1 MAEWEKQEVE
11 LDKRGIYCS
20 FGTYMTTKDYSLFI
34 TRADGKSLM
43 DYFCKKECLEILN
56 KFIDKNYE
64 TFDDFMKVNGFVFKE
79 NELGKYLV
87 LRDIE
92 KLDYIEKFNRNSI
105 VASFSFIA
113 KAFLKL
119 LTLNLAIYLKCKAV
133 YSNNEIIGLGKESG
147 NGKVLKETK
156 FEDNLISQII
166 EEVFVGTFVKEVKDG
181 WYYDNP
187 DDKSF
192 RLFRS
197 NTYEV
202 LRNNLGVLNK
212 EYDEIGNIYKINN
225 EENPAYMQKIGKVD
239 FLTKGYYFFD
249 RKNDKKMA
257 NYFKIVNFTEDE
269 LAKRIKDYFTKGTV
283 KETEPKEID
292 NNTDSNVKK
301 LMNTNLCCFS
311 GIVGDSF
318 GIFIDCLGQFKNS
331 PEKINLKIIPLF
343 KNENFLETFNKSF
356 KTPFKSFKEFLDV
369 NNFRIIEKENLAY
382 IEVLKLERDSNGK
395 LTNYIKGFSAYV
407 ELLSLFLTAKL
418 SEFLL
423 VRYKDVII
431 NSFKNILTND
441 GTKIKVMY
449 NSEKKKNKN
458 TKILL
463 DNVNMF
469 EVILKEIKEN
479 FNDDFLLNLERLRMV
494 LKNPNNHLETIK
506 FISTNTYIELEEL
519 IKNLLKETDIRV
531 EVVSN
536 EDNTAYLLSQKL
548 TNNKTQS

>member
-1 MAEWEKQEVE
+1 MSEWEKQEIE
-11 LDKRGIYCS
+11 LDKKGIYCS
-20 FGTYMTTKDYSLFI
+20 FGTYMSTKDYSIFI

-43 DYFCKKECLEILN
+43 DYFYKKECLEILN

-92 KLDYIEKFNRNSI
+92 KLDYIEKFNKNSI

-166 EEVFVGTFVKEVKDG
+166 EEVFVGTFVKEVEDG
-181 WYYDNP
+181 WYYDDP

-197 NTYEV
+197 HTYEV
-202 LRNNLGVLNK
+202 LRNNLGILNK
-212 EYDEIGNIYKINN
+212 EYDEIGNIYKVNN
-225 EENPAYMQKIGKVD
+225 EENPAYMQKLGKFD
-239 FLTKGYYFFD
+239 FLPKGYYFVD
-249 RKNDKKMA
+249 KKTDKKMA
-257 NYFKIVNFTEDE
+257 NYFKIVNFNEDE
-269 LAKRIKDYFTKGTV
+269 LVKKIKDYFTKGSVKETV
-283 KETEPKEID
+283 KETD
-292 NNTDSNVKK
+292 NHKKK

-318 GIFIDCLGQFKNS
+318 GIFIDCLGQSKIS
-331 PEKINLKIIPLF
+331 PKKIISLF
-343 KNENFLETFNKSF
+343 ENDKFLETFNKSF

-369 NNFRIIEKENLAY
+369 NNFRIIESENFAY

-407 ELLSLFLTAKL
+407 ELLSIFLTAKL
-418 SEFLL
+418 SECFL
-423 VRYKDVII
+423 VSYKDVII
-431 NSFKNILTND
+431 NSFKNILTNE

-449 NSEKKKNKN
+449 NTEKKKNKN
-458 TKILL
+458 KEILL

-479 FNDDFLLNLERLRMV
+479 FTDDFLLNLERLRIV

-519 IKNLLKETDIRV
+519 IKKLLKETDIKV
-531 EVVSN
+531 EVISN

-548 TNNKTQS
+548 ISNKNIKLV

>member
-1 MAEWEKQEVE
+1 MAEWEKQEIE

-20 FGTYMTTKDYSLFI
+20 FGTYMATKDYSLFI

-43 DYFCKKECLEILN
+43 NYFYQEECLEILN

-64 TFDDFMKVNGFVFKE
+64 TFDDFMKSNGFVFKE

-87 LRDIE
+87 LRDTE
-92 KLDYIEKFNRNSI
+92 KLDYIEKFNKNSI

-156 FEDNLISQII
+156 FENNLISQII
-166 EEVFVGTFVKEVKDG
+166 EEVFVGTFVKEVEDG
-181 WYYDNP
+181 WYYDDP

-197 NTYEV
+197 HTYEV

-212 EYDEIGNIYKINN
+212 EYDEIGNIYKVNN

-283 KETEPKEID
+283 KETEPKETD
-292 NNTDSNVKK
+292 NHKKK

-318 GIFIDCLGQFKNS
+318 GIFIDCLGQSKIS
-331 PEKINLKIIPLF
+331 PKKIISLF
-343 KNENFLETFNKSF
+343 ENDKFLETFNKSF

-369 NNFRIIEKENLAY
+369 NNFRIIENENFAY

-395 LTNYIKGFSAYV
+395 LTNYVKGFSAYV
-407 ELLSLFLTAKL
+407 ELLSIFLTAKL
-418 SEFLL
+418 SECFL
-423 VRYKDVII
+423 VSYKDVII

-449 NSEKKKNKN
+449 NSEKKKKKNKE
-458 TKILL
+458 ILL

-519 IKNLLKETDIRV
+519 IKNLLKETDIRI

-548 TNNKTQS
+548 AKGSD

>member
-1 MAEWEKQEVE
+1 MTEWEKQEIE

-20 FGTYMTTKDYSLFI
+20 FGTYMATKDYSLFI

-43 DYFCKKECLEILN
+43 DYFYKKECLEILN

-64 TFDDFMKVNGFVFKE
+64 TFDDFMKANGFVFKE

-92 KLDYIEKFNRNSI
+92 KLDYINKFNKNSI

-119 LTLNLAIYLKCKAV
+119 LTLTLATYLKCKAV

-166 EEVFVGTFVKEVKDG
+166 EEVFVGTYVIEVEDG
-181 WYYDNP
+181 WYYDDP

-197 NTYEV
+197 HTYEV
-202 LRNNLGVLNK
+202 FRNNLGVLNK
-212 EYDEIGNIYKINN
+212 EYDEIGNIYKVNN

-239 FLTKGYYFFD
+239 FLTKGYYFVD
-249 RKNDKKMA
+249 KKTDKKMA
-257 NYFKIVNFTEDE
+257 NYFKIVNFSEDE
-269 LAKRIKDYFTKGTV
+269 LVKKIKDYFTKGSV
-283 KETEPKEID
+283 KETDKETD
-292 NNTDSNVKK
+292 NHKKK
-301 LMNTNLCCFS
+301 LMNINLCCFS

-318 GIFIDCLGQFKNS
+318 GIFIDCLGQSKIS
-331 PEKINLKIIPLF
+331 PKKIISLF
-343 KNENFLETFNKSF
+343 ENDKFLETFNKSF

-369 NNFRIIEKENLAY
+369 NNFRIIESENFAY

-407 ELLSLFLTAKL
+407 ELLSIFLTAKL
-418 SEFLL
+418 SECFL
-423 VRYKDVII
+423 VSYKDVII
-431 NSFKNILTND
+431 NSFKNILTNE

-449 NSEKKKNKN
+449 NTEKKKNKN
-458 TKILL
+458 KEILL

-479 FNDDFLLNLERLRMV
+479 FTDDFLLNLERLRIV

-519 IKNLLKETDIRV
+519 IKNLLKKTDIKV
-531 EVVSN
+531 EVISN

-548 TNNKTQS
+548 INNKTES

>member
-1 MAEWEKQEVE
+1 MAEWEKQEIE

-43 DYFCKKECLEILN
+43 DYFYKKECLEILN
-56 KFIDKNYE
+56 KFINKNYE
-64 TFDDFMKVNGFVFKE
+64 TFDDFMKSNGFVFKE
-79 NELGKYLV
+79 NELGKYLI
-87 LRDIE
+87 LRDME
-92 KLDYIEKFNRNSI
+92 ELDHITRFNKNSI
-105 VASFSFIA
+105 VASFSYIA

-119 LTLNLAIYLKCKAV
+119 LTLTLAIYLKCKAI
-133 YSNNEIIGLGKESG
+133 YSNNEIIGLGKEYG
-147 NGKVLKETK
+147 YGKARKETK

-166 EEVFVGTFVKEVKDG
+166 EEVFTGTYVIEVEDG
-181 WYYDNP
+181 WFYDEP
-187 DDKSF
+187 FDKSF
-192 RLFRS
+192 RLFHS
-197 NTYEV
+197 HTYEV
-202 LRNNLGVLNK
+202 FRNNLGVLNK
-212 EYDEIGNIYKINN
+212 EYDEIGNIYKVNN
-225 EENPAYMQKIGKVD
+225 EENPAYMQKIGKFD

-257 NYFKIVNFTEDE
+257 NYFKIVDFAEDE
-269 LAKRIKDYFTKGTV
+269 LAKRIKDYFTKGTI
-283 KETEPKEID
+283 KEIEPKETD
-292 NNTDSNVKK
+292 NHKKK

-318 GIFIDCLGQFKNS
+318 GIFIDCLGQSKSS
-331 PEKINLKIIPLF
+331 PKKIILLF
-343 KNENFLETFNKSF
+343 ENDKFLETFNKSF

-369 NNFRIIEKENLAY
+369 NNFRIIENENFAY

-395 LTNYIKGFSAYV
+395 LTNYVKGFSAYV
-407 ELLSLFLTAKL
+407 ELLSIFLTAKL
-418 SEFLL
+418 SECFL
-423 VRYKDVII
+423 VSYKDVII

-449 NSEKKKNKN
+449 NSEKKKKKN
-458 TKILL
+458 TEILL

-519 IKNLLKETDIRV
+519 IKNLLKETNIRI

-548 TNNKTQS
+548 AKGSD

>member
-1 MAEWEKQEVE
+1 MANWEKQEIE

-20 FGTYMTTKDYSLFI
+20 FGTYMATKDYSLFI

-43 DYFCKKECLEILN
+43 DYFYKKECLEILN

-64 TFDDFMKVNGFVFKE
+64 TFDDFMKSNGFIFKE

-87 LRDIE
+87 LRDTD
-92 KLDYIEKFNRNSI
+92 KLNYIEKFNKNSI

-156 FEDNLISQII
+156 FEDNLINQII
-166 EEVFVGTFVKEVKDG
+166 EEVFTGTYVIEVEDG
-181 WYYDNP
+181 WYYDDP

-197 NTYEV
+197 HTYEV

-212 EYDEIGNIYKINN
+212 EYDEIGNIYKVNN
-225 EENPAYMQKIGKVD
+225 EENPAYMQKIGKFD

-257 NYFKIVNFTEDE
+257 NYFKIVDFAEDE
-269 LAKRIKDYFTKGTV
+269 LAKRIKDYFTKGTI
-283 KETEPKEID
+283 KEIEPKEID

-318 GIFIDCLGQFKNS
+318 GIFIDCLGQSKIS
-331 PEKINLKIIPLF
+331 PKKIISLF
-343 KNENFLETFNKSF
+343 ENDKFLETFNKSF
-356 KTPFKSFKEFLDV
+356 KTPFKSFKEFLDI
-369 NNFRIIEKENLAY
+369 NNFKIIENENFAY

-395 LTNYIKGFSAYV
+395 LTNYVKGFSAYV
-407 ELLSLFLTAKL
+407 ELLSIFLTAKL
-418 SEFLL
+418 SECFL
-423 VRYKDVII
+423 VSYKDVII

-449 NSEKKKNKN
+449 NSEKKKKKN
-458 TKILL
+458 TEILL

-506 FISTNTYIELEEL
+506 FISTNTYIKLEEL
-519 IKNLLKETDIRV
+519 IKNLLKETGIKV
-531 EVVSN
+531 EVISN

-548 TNNKTQS
+548 AKGSD

>member
-257 NYFKIVNFTEDE
+257 NHFKIEDFTEDE
-269 LAKRIKDYFTKGTV
+269 LAKRIKDYFTKGTI
-283 KETEPKEID
+283 KDTD
-292 NNTDSNVKK
+292 NHKKK

-318 GIFIDCLGQFKNS
+318 GIFIDCLGQSKIS
-331 PEKINLKIIPLF
+331 PKKIISLF
-343 KNENFLETFNKSF
+343 ENDKFLETFNKSF

-369 NNFRIIEKENLAY
+369 NNFKIIENENFAY
-382 IEVLKLERDSNGK
+382 IEVLKLERDSSGK
-395 LTNYIKGFSAYV
+395 LTNYVKGFSAYV
-407 ELLSLFLTAKL
+407 ELLSIFLTAKL
-418 SEFLL
+418 SECFL
-423 VRYKDVII
+423 VSYKDVII
-431 NSFKNILTND
+431 NSFKNILTNE

-458 TKILL
+458 TEILL
-463 DNVNMF
+463 DNANMF

-479 FNDDFLLNLERLRMV
+479 FTDDFLLNLERLRTV
-494 LKNPNNHLETIK
+494 LKNPNNHLETVK
-506 FISTNTYIELEEL
+506 FISTNTYIELEEF
-519 IKNLLKETDIRV
+519 IKKLLKETDIKV

-536 EDNTAYLLSQKL
+536 EDNTAYLLTQKL
-548 TNNKTQS
+548 INNKT

>member
-257 NYFKIVNFTEDE
+257 TRFKIEDFTEDE
-269 LAKRIKDYFTKGTV
+269 LAKRIKDYFTKGTI
-283 KETEPKEID
+283 KDTD
-292 NNTDSNVKK
+292 NHKKK

-318 GIFIDCLGQFKNS
+318 GIFIDCLGQSKIS
-331 PEKINLKIIPLF
+331 PKKIISLF
-343 KNENFLETFNKSF
+343 ENDKFLETFNKSF

-369 NNFRIIEKENLAY
+369 NNFKIIENENFAY
-382 IEVLKLERDSNGK
+382 IEVLKLERDSSGK
-395 LTNYIKGFSAYV
+395 LTNYVKGFSAYV
-407 ELLSLFLTAKL
+407 ELLSIFLTAKL
-418 SEFLL
+418 SECFL
-423 VRYKDVII
+423 VSYKDVII
-431 NSFKNILTND
+431 NSFKNILTNE

-458 TKILL
+458 TEILL
-463 DNVNMF
+463 DNANMF

-479 FNDDFLLNLERLRMV
+479 FTDDFLLNLERLRTV
-494 LKNPNNHLETIK
+494 LKNPNNHLETVK
-506 FISTNTYIELEEL
+506 FISTNTYIELEEF
-519 IKNLLKETDIRV
+519 IKKLLKETDIKV

-536 EDNTAYLLSQKL
+536 EDNTAYLLTQKL
-548 TNNKTQS
+548 INNKT

>member
-257 NYFKIVNFTEDE
+257 NHFKIEDFTEDE
-269 LAKRIKDYFTKGTV
+269 LAKRIKDYFTKGTI
-283 KETEPKEID
+283 KETD
-292 NNTDSNVKK
+292 NHKKK

-318 GIFIDCLGQFKNS
+318 GIFIDCLGQS
-331 PEKINLKIIPLF
+331 KIGPKKIISLF
-343 KNENFLETFNKSF
+343 ENDKFLETFNKSF

-369 NNFRIIEKENLAY
+369 NNFKIIENENFAY
-382 IEVLKLERDSNGK
+382 IEVLKLERDSSGK
-395 LTNYIKGFSAYV
+395 LTNYVKGFSAYV
-407 ELLSLFLTAKL
+407 ELLSIFLTAKL
-418 SEFLL
+418 SECFL
-423 VRYKDVII
+423 VSYKDVII
-431 NSFKNILTND
+431 NSFKNILTNE

-458 TKILL
+458 TEILL

-479 FNDDFLLNLERLRMV
+479 FTDDFLLNLERLRTV
-494 LKNPNNHLETIK
+494 LKNPNNHLETVK
-506 FISTNTYIELEEL
+506 FISTNTYIELEEF
-519 IKNLLKETDIRV
+519 IKKLLKETDIKV

-536 EDNTAYLLSQKL
+536 EDNTAYLLTQKL
-548 TNNKTQS
+548 INNKT

>member
-1 MAEWEKQEVE
+1 MADWEKQEIE

-20 FGTYMTTKDYSLFI
+20 FGTYMATKDYSLFI

-43 DYFCKKECLEILN
+43 DYFYKKECLEILN

-92 KLDYIEKFNRNSI
+92 KLDYIEKFNKNSI

-166 EEVFVGTFVKEVKDG
+166 EEVFVGTFVKEVEDG
-181 WYYDNP
+181 WYYDDP

-197 NTYEV
+197 HTYEI
-202 LRNNLGVLNK
+202 LRNNLGILNK
-212 EYDEIGNIYKINN
+212 EYDEIGNIYKVNN
-225 EENPAYMQKIGKVD
+225 EENPAYMQKLGKFD

-257 NYFKIVNFTEDE
+257 NYFKIVNFSEDE
-269 LAKRIKDYFTKGTV
+269 LVKKIKDYFTKGSV
-283 KETEPKEID
+283 KETD
-292 NNTDSNVKK
+292 NHKKK

-318 GIFIDCLGQFKNS
+318 GIFIDCLGQSKIS
-331 PEKINLKIIPLF
+331 PKKIISLF
-343 KNENFLETFNKSF
+343 ENDKFLETFNKSF

-369 NNFRIIEKENLAY
+369 NNFRIIESENFAY
-382 IEVLKLERDSNGK
+382 IEVLKLERDSNSK
-395 LTNYIKGFSAYV
+395 LTNYVKGFSAYV
-407 ELLSLFLTAKL
+407 ELLSIFLTAKL
-418 SEFLL
+418 SEFFL

-449 NSEKKKNKN
+449 NSEKKKKKN
-458 TKILL
+458 TEILL

-479 FNDDFLLNLERLRMV
+479 FTDDFLLNLERLRIV

-519 IKNLLKETDIRV
+519 IKNLLKETDIRI

-548 TNNKTQS
+548 INNKTES

>member
-1 MAEWEKQEVE
+1 MADWEKQEIE

-20 FGTYMTTKDYSLFI
+20 FGTYMATKDYSLFI

-64 TFDDFMKVNGFVFKE
+64 TFDNFMKSNGFLFKE

-87 LRDIE
+87 LRDME
-92 KLDYIEKFNRNSI
+92 KLEHITEFNKNSI
-105 VASFSFIA
+105 VASFSYIA

-119 LTLNLAIYLKCKAV
+119 LALTLATYLKCKAV
-133 YSNNEIIGLGKESG
+133 YSNNEIVGLGKEYG

-166 EEVFVGTFVKEVKDG
+166 EEVFVGTYVIEVEDG
-181 WYYDNP
+181 WYYDDP
-187 DDKSF
+187 FDKSF
-192 RLFRS
+192 RLFHS
-197 NTYEV
+197 HTYEV

-212 EYDEIGNIYKINN
+212 EYDEIGNIYKVNN
-225 EENPAYMQKIGKVD
+225 EENPAYMQKLGKFD
-239 FLTKGYYFFD
+239 FLTKGYYFVD
-249 RKNDKKMA
+249 KKTDKKMA
-257 NYFKIVNFTEDE
+257 NYFKIVNFSEDE
-269 LAKRIKDYFTKGTV
+269 LVKKIKDYFTKGSV
-283 KETEPKEID
+283 KETD
-292 NNTDSNVKK
+292 NHKKK
-301 LMNTNLCCFS
+301 LMNINLCCFS

-318 GIFIDCLGQFKNS
+318 GIFIDCLGQSKIS
-331 PEKINLKIIPLF
+331 PKKIISLF
-343 KNENFLETFNKSF
+343 ENDKFLETFNKSF

-369 NNFRIIEKENLAY
+369 NNFRIIENENFAY

-395 LTNYIKGFSAYV
+395 LTNYVKGFSAYI
-407 ELLSLFLTAKL
+407 ELLSIFLTAKL
-418 SEFLL
+418 SECFL
-423 VRYKDVII
+423 VSYKDVII
-431 NSFKNILTND
+431 NSFKNILTNE

-449 NSEKKKNKN
+449 NTEKKKNKN
-458 TKILL
+458 TEILL

-479 FNDDFLLNLERLRMV
+479 FTDDFLLNLERLRIV

-519 IKNLLKETDIRV
+519 IKKLLKETDIKV
-531 EVVSN
+531 EVISN

-548 TNNKTQS
+548 AKGSD

>member
-43 DYFCKKECLEILN
+43 DYFYKKECLEILN

-257 NYFKIVNFTEDE
+257 NHFKIEDFTEDE
-269 LAKRIKDYFTKGTV
+269 LAKRIKDYFTKGTI
-283 KETEPKEID
+283 KETD
-292 NNTDSNVKK
+292 NHKKK

-318 GIFIDCLGQFKNS
+318 GIFIDCLGQSKIS
-331 PEKINLKIIPLF
+331 PKKIISLF
-343 KNENFLETFNKSF
+343 ENDKFLETFNKSF

-369 NNFRIIEKENLAY
+369 NNFKIIENENFAY
-382 IEVLKLERDSNGK
+382 IEVLKLERDSSGK
-395 LTNYIKGFSAYV
+395 LTNYVKGFSAYV
-407 ELLSLFLTAKL
+407 ELLSIFLTAKL
-418 SEFLL
+418 SECFL
-423 VRYKDVII
+423 VSYKDVII
-431 NSFKNILTND
+431 NSFKNILTNE

-458 TKILL
+458 KEILL
-463 DNVNMF
+463 ENVNIF

-479 FNDDFLLNLERLRMV
+479 FTDDFLLNLERLRTV
-494 LKNPNNHLETIK
+494 LKNPNNHLETVK

-519 IKNLLKETDIRV
+519 IKNLLKETDIKV

-548 TNNKTQS
+548 AKGSD

>member
-1 MAEWEKQEVE
+1 MADWEKQEIE

-20 FGTYMTTKDYSLFI
+20 FGTYMATKDYSLFI

-43 DYFCKKECLEILN
+43 DYFYKKECLEILN

-64 TFDDFMKVNGFVFKE
+64 TFDDFMKSNGFLFKE

-87 LRDIE
+87 LRDME
-92 KLDYIEKFNRNSI
+92 KLEHITEFNKNSI
-105 VASFSFIA
+105 VASFSYIA

-119 LTLNLAIYLKCKAV
+119 LALTLATYLKCKAV
-133 YSNNEIIGLGKESG
+133 YSNNEIIGLGKEYG

-166 EEVFVGTFVKEVKDG
+166 EEVFVGTYVIEVEDG
-181 WYYDNP
+181 WYYDDP
-187 DDKSF
+187 FDKSF

-197 NTYEV
+197 HTYEV

-212 EYDEIGNIYKINN
+212 EYDEIGNIYKVNN
-225 EENPAYMQKIGKVD
+225 EENPAYMQKLGKFD
-239 FLTKGYYFFD
+239 FLTKGYYFVD
-249 RKNDKKMA
+249 KKTDKKMA

-269 LAKRIKDYFTKGTV
+269 LVKKIKDYFTKGSVKETV
-283 KETEPKEID
+283 KETD
-292 NNTDSNVKK
+292 NHKKK

-318 GIFIDCLGQFKNS
+318 GIFIDCLGQSKIS
-331 PEKINLKIIPLF
+331 PKKIISLF
-343 KNENFLETFNKSF
+343 ENDKFLETFNKSF
-356 KTPFKSFKEFLDV
+356 KTPFKSFKEFLDI
-369 NNFRIIEKENLAY
+369 NNFRIIESENFAY

-407 ELLSLFLTAKL
+407 ELLSIFLTAKL
-418 SEFLL
+418 SECFL
-423 VRYKDVII
+423 VSYKDIII

-449 NSEKKKNKN
+449 NSEKKKKKN
-458 TKILL
+458 TEILL

-479 FNDDFLLNLERLRMV
+479 FNDDFLLNLERLRIV

-519 IKNLLKETDIRV
+519 IKNLLKETDIRI

-548 TNNKTQS
+548 INNKTES

>member
-1 MAEWEKQEVE
+1 MADWEKQGIE

-20 FGTYMTTKDYSLFI
+20 FGTYMATKDYSLFI

-43 DYFCKKECLEILN
+43 DYFYKKEFLEILN

-64 TFDDFMKVNGFVFKE
+64 TFDDFMKANGFVFKE

-92 KLDYIEKFNRNSI
+92 KLDYIDKFNKNSI
-105 VASFSFIA
+105 IASFSFIA

-166 EEVFVGTFVKEVKDG
+166 EEVFVGTYVIEVEDG
-181 WYYDNP
+181 WYYDDP

-197 NTYEV
+197 HTYEV
-202 LRNNLGVLNK
+202 LRNNLGILNK
-212 EYDEIGNIYKINN
+212 EYDEIGNIYKVNN
-225 EENPAYMQKIGKVD
+225 EENPAYMQKLGKID

-249 RKNDKKMA
+249 RKNNKKMA

-269 LAKRIKDYFTKGTV
+269 LAKRIKDYFTKGSV
-283 KETEPKEID
+283 KETD
-292 NNTDSNVKK
+292 NHKKK

-318 GIFIDCLGQFKNS
+318 GIFIDCLGQSKIS
-331 PEKINLKIIPLF
+331 PKKIISLF
-343 KNENFLETFNKSF
+343 ENDKFLETFNKSF
-356 KTPFKSFKEFLDV
+356 KTPFKSFKEFLDI
-369 NNFRIIEKENLAY
+369 NNFRIIENENLTY

-395 LTNYIKGFSAYV
+395 LTNYVKGFSAYV
-407 ELLSLFLTAKL
+407 ELLSIFLTAKL
-418 SEFLL
+418 SECFL
-423 VRYKDVII
+423 VSYKDVII

-449 NSEKKKNKN
+449 NSEKKKKKN
-458 TKILL
+458 TEILL

-479 FNDDFLLNLERLRMV
+479 FTDDFLLNLERLRIV

-519 IKNLLKETDIRV
+519 IKNLLKETDIKV
-531 EVVSN
+531 EVISN

-548 TNNKTQS
+548 ISNKT

>member
-1 MAEWEKQEVE
+1 MADWEKQEIE

-20 FGTYMTTKDYSLFI
+20 FGTYMATKDYSLFI

-64 TFDDFMKVNGFVFKE
+64 TFDNFMKSNGFLFKE

-87 LRDIE
+87 LRDME
-92 KLDYIEKFNRNSI
+92 KLEHITEFNKNSI
-105 VASFSFIA
+105 VASFSYIA

-119 LTLNLAIYLKCKAV
+119 LALTLATYLKCKAV
-133 YSNNEIIGLGKESG
+133 YSNNEIVGLGKEYG

-166 EEVFVGTFVKEVKDG
+166 EEVFVGTYVIEVEDG
-181 WYYDNP
+181 WYYDDP
-187 DDKSF
+187 FDKSF
-192 RLFRS
+192 RLFHS
-197 NTYEV
+197 HTYEV

-212 EYDEIGNIYKINN
+212 EYDEIGNIYKVNN
-225 EENPAYMQKIGKVD
+225 EENPAYMQKLGKFD
-239 FLTKGYYFFD
+239 FLTKGYYFVN
-249 RKNDKKMA
+249 KKTDKKMA
-257 NYFKIVNFTEDE
+257 NYFKIVNFSEDE
-269 LAKRIKDYFTKGTV
+269 LVKKIKDYFTKGSV
-283 KETEPKEID
+283 KETD
-292 NNTDSNVKK
+292 NHKKK
-301 LMNTNLCCFS
+301 LMNINLCCFS

-318 GIFIDCLGQFKNS
+318 GIFIDCLGQSKIS
-331 PEKINLKIIPLF
+331 PKKIISLF
-343 KNENFLETFNKSF
+343 ENDKFLETFNKSF

-369 NNFRIIEKENLAY
+369 NNFRIIENENFAY
-382 IEVLKLERDSNGK
+382 IEVLKLERDSNSK
-395 LTNYIKGFSAYV
+395 LTNYVKGFSAYV
-407 ELLSLFLTAKL
+407 ELLSIFLTAKL
-418 SEFLL
+418 SEFFL

-449 NSEKKKNKN
+449 NSEKKKKKN
-458 TKILL
+458 TEILL

-479 FNDDFLLNLERLRMV
+479 FTDDFLLNLERLRIV

-519 IKNLLKETDIRV
+519 IKNLLKETDIKV

-536 EDNTAYLLSQKL
+536 ENNTAYLLSQKL
-548 TNNKTQS
+548 TKGSD

>member
-156 FEDNLISQII
+156 FEDNLINQII
-166 EEVFVGTFVKEVKDG
+166 EEVFTGTYVIEVEDG
-181 WYYDNP
+181 WYYDDP

-197 NTYEV
+197 HTYEV

-283 KETEPKEID
+283 KETEPKETD
-292 NNTDSNVKK
+292 NHKKK

-318 GIFIDCLGQFKNS
+318 GIFIDCLGQSKIS
-331 PEKINLKIIPLF
+331 PKKIISLF
-343 KNENFLETFNKSF
+343 ENDKFLETFNKSF

-369 NNFRIIEKENLAY
+369 NNFRIIENENFAY

-395 LTNYIKGFSAYV
+395 LTNYVKGFSAYV
-407 ELLSLFLTAKL
+407 ELLSIFLTAKL
-418 SEFLL
+418 SECFL
-423 VRYKDVII
+423 VSYKDVII

-449 NSEKKKNKN
+449 NSEKKKKKN
-458 TKILL
+458 TEILL

-494 LKNPNNHLETIK
+494 LKNPNNHLETVK

-519 IKNLLKETDIRV
+519 IKNLLKETDIRI

-548 TNNKTQS
+548 INNKTES

>member
-1 MAEWEKQEVE
+1 MAEWEKQEIE

-43 DYFCKKECLEILN
+43 DYFYKKECLEILN
-56 KFIDKNYE
+56 KFINKNYE
-64 TFDDFMKVNGFVFKE
+64 TFDDFMKSNGFVFKE
-79 NELGKYLV
+79 NELGKYLI
-87 LRDIE
+87 LRDME
-92 KLDYIEKFNRNSI
+92 ELDHITRFNKNSI
-105 VASFSFIA
+105 VASFSYIA

-119 LTLNLAIYLKCKAV
+119 LTLTLAIYLKCKAI
-133 YSNNEIIGLGKESG
+133 YSNNEIIGLGKEYG
-147 NGKVLKETK
+147 YGKARKETK

-166 EEVFVGTFVKEVKDG
+166 EEVFTGTYVIEVEDG
-181 WYYDNP
+181 WFYDEP
-187 DDKSF
+187 FDKSF
-192 RLFRS
+192 RLFHS
-197 NTYEV
+197 HTYEV
-202 LRNNLGVLNK
+202 FRNNLGVLNK
-212 EYDEIGNIYKINN
+212 EYDEIGNIYKVNN
-225 EENPAYMQKIGKVD
+225 EENPAYMQKIGKFD

-257 NYFKIVNFTEDE
+257 NYFKIVDFAEDE
-269 LAKRIKDYFTKGTV
+269 LAKRIKDYFTKGTI
-283 KETEPKEID
+283 KEIEPKETD
-292 NNTDSNVKK
+292 NHKKK

-318 GIFIDCLGQFKNS
+318 GIFIDCLGQSKIS
-331 PEKINLKIIPLF
+331 PKKIILLF
-343 KNENFLETFNKSF
+343 ENDKFLETFNKSF

-369 NNFRIIEKENLAY
+369 NNFRIIENENFAY

-395 LTNYIKGFSAYV
+395 LTNYVKGFSAYV
-407 ELLSLFLTAKL
+407 ELLSIFLTAKL
-418 SEFLL
+418 SECFL
-423 VRYKDVII
+423 VSYKDVII

-449 NSEKKKNKN
+449 NSEKKKKKN
-458 TKILL
+458 TEILL

-519 IKNLLKETDIRV
+519 IKNLLKETDIRI

-548 TNNKTQS
+548 AKGSD

>member
-1 MAEWEKQEVE
+1 MAEWEKQEIE

-43 DYFCKKECLEILN
+43 DYFYKKECLEILN

-87 LRDIE
+87 LRDTE
-92 KLDYIEKFNRNSI
+92 KLDYIEKFNKNSI

-147 NGKVLKETK
+147 NGKVLKKTK

-166 EEVFVGTFVKEVKDG
+166 EEVFVGTFVKEIEDG
-181 WYYDNP
+181 WYYDDP

-197 NTYEV
+197 HTYEV

-283 KETEPKEID
+283 KETEPKETD
-292 NNTDSNVKK
+292 NHKKK

-318 GIFIDCLGQFKNS
+318 GIFIDCLGQSKIS
-331 PEKINLKIIPLF
+331 PKKIISLF
-343 KNENFLETFNKSF
+343 ENDKFLETFNKSF

-369 NNFRIIEKENLAY
+369 NNFRIIENENFAY
-382 IEVLKLERDSNGK
+382 IEVLKLERDSSGK
-395 LTNYIKGFSAYV
+395 LTNYVKGFSAYV
-407 ELLSLFLTAKL
+407 ELLSIFLTAKL
-418 SEFLL
+418 SECFL
-423 VRYKDVII
+423 VSYKDVII

-449 NSEKKKNKN
+449 NSEKKKKKN
-458 TKILL
+458 TEILL

-494 LKNPNNHLETIK
+494 LKNPNNHLETVK
-506 FISTNTYIELEEL
+506 FISTNTYIELEEF
-519 IKNLLKETDIRV
+519 IKKLLKETDIKV

-536 EDNTAYLLSQKL
+536 EDNTAYLLTQKL
-548 TNNKTQS
+548 INNKT

>member
-1 MAEWEKQEVE
+1 MPNWEKQEIE
-11 LDKRGIYCS
+11 LDKNGIYCS
-20 FGTYMTTKDYSLFI
+20 FGTYMATKDYSIFI

-43 DYFCKKECLEILN
+43 DYFYKKECLEILN

-87 LRDIE
+87 LRDME
-92 KLDYIEKFNRNSI
+92 KLDHITEFNKNSI
-105 VASFSFIA
+105 VASFSYIA

-119 LTLNLAIYLKCKAV
+119 LTLTLATYLKCKAV
-133 YSNNEIIGLGKESG
+133 YSNNEIIGLGKENG

-156 FEDNLISQII
+156 FEDDLISQII
-166 EEVFVGTFVKEVKDG
+166 EEVFVGTYVIEIEDG
-181 WYYDNP
+181 WFYDEP
-187 DDKSF
+187 FDKSF
-192 RLFRS
+192 RLFHS
-197 NTYEV
+197 HTYEV

-212 EYDEIGNIYKINN
+212 EYDEIGNIYKVNN
-225 EENPAYMQKIGKVD
+225 EENPAYMQKLGKID
-239 FLTKGYYFFD
+239 FITKGYYFFD

-257 NYFKIVNFTEDE
+257 NYFKIVNLSEDE
-269 LAKRIKDYFTKGTV
+269 LVKKIKDYFTKGTI
-283 KETEPKEID
+283 KETD
-292 NNTDSNVKK
+292 NHKKK

-318 GIFIDCLGQFKNS
+318 GIFIDCLGQSKIS
-331 PEKINLKIIPLF
+331 PKKIISLF
-343 KNENFLETFNKSF
+343 ENDKFLETFNKSF
-356 KTPFKSFKEFLDV
+356 KTPFKSFKEFLDI
-369 NNFRIIEKENLAY
+369 NNFRIIEKENFTY

-395 LTNYIKGFSAYV
+395 LTNYVKGFSAYV
-407 ELLSLFLTAKL
+407 ELLSIFLTAKL
-418 SEFLL
+418 SECFL
-423 VRYKDVII
+423 VSYKDVII

-449 NSEKKKNKN
+449 NSEKKKKKN
-458 TKILL
+458 TEILL

-479 FNDDFLLNLERLRMV
+479 FTDDFLLNLERLRIV
-494 LKNPNNHLETIK
+494 LKNPNNHLETVK

-519 IKNLLKETDIRV
+519 IKNLLKETDIRI
-531 EVVSN
+531 EVISN

-548 TNNKTQS
+548 TKGSD

>member
-1 MAEWEKQEVE
+1 MAEWEKQEIE

-43 DYFCKKECLEILN
+43 DYFYKKECLEILN
-56 KFIDKNYE
+56 KFINKNYE
-64 TFDDFMKVNGFVFKE
+64 TFDDFMKANGFVFKE
-79 NELGKYLV
+79 NELGKYLI
-87 LRDIE
+87 LRDME
-92 KLDYIEKFNRNSI
+92 ELDHITRFNKNSI
-105 VASFSFIA
+105 VASFSYIA

-119 LTLNLAIYLKCKAV
+119 LTLTLAIYLKCKAI
-133 YSNNEIIGLGKESG
+133 YSNNEIIGLGKEYG
-147 NGKVLKETK
+147 YGKVRKETK

-166 EEVFVGTFVKEVKDG
+166 EEVFTGTYVIEVEDG
-181 WYYDNP
+181 WFYDEP
-187 DDKSF
+187 FDKSF
-192 RLFRS
+192 RLFHS
-197 NTYEV
+197 HTYEV
-202 LRNNLGVLNK
+202 FRNNLGVLNK
-212 EYDEIGNIYKINN
+212 EYDEIGNIYKVNN
-225 EENPAYMQKIGKVD
+225 EENPAYMQKIGKFD

-257 NYFKIVNFTEDE
+257 NYFKIVDFAEDE
-269 LAKRIKDYFTKGTV
+269 LAKRIKDYFTKGTI
-283 KETEPKEID
+283 KEIEPKEID

-318 GIFIDCLGQFKNS
+318 GIFIDCLGQSKIS
-331 PEKINLKIIPLF
+331 PKKIISLF
-343 KNENFLETFNKSF
+343 ENDKFLETFNKSF
-356 KTPFKSFKEFLDV
+356 KTPFKSFKEFLDI
-369 NNFRIIEKENLAY
+369 NNFKIIENENFAY

-395 LTNYIKGFSAYV
+395 LTNYVKGFSAYV
-407 ELLSLFLTAKL
+407 ELLSIFLTAKL
-418 SEFLL
+418 SECFL
-423 VRYKDVII
+423 VSYKDVII

-449 NSEKKKNKN
+449 NSEKKKKKN
-458 TKILL
+458 TEILL

-506 FISTNTYIELEEL
+506 FISTNTYIGLEEL
-519 IKNLLKETDIRV
+519 IKNLLKETNIKV
-531 EVVSN
+531 EVISN

-548 TNNKTQS
+548 AKGSD

>member
-1 MAEWEKQEVE
+1 MANWEKQEIE

-20 FGTYMTTKDYSLFI
+20 FGTYMATKDYSLFI

-43 DYFCKKECLEILN
+43 DYFYKKECLEILN

-64 TFDDFMKVNGFVFKE
+64 TFDNFMKSNGFIFKE

-92 KLDYIEKFNRNSI
+92 KLDYIEKFNKNSI

-166 EEVFVGTFVKEVKDG
+166 EEVFVGTFVKEVEDG
-181 WYYDNP
+181 WYYDEP

-197 NTYEV
+197 HTYEV

-283 KETEPKEID
+283 KETEPKETD
-292 NNTDSNVKK
+292 NHKKK

-318 GIFIDCLGQFKNS
+318 GIFIDCLGQSKIS
-331 PEKINLKIIPLF
+331 PKKIISLF
-343 KNENFLETFNKSF
+343 ENDKFLETFNKSF

-369 NNFRIIEKENLAY
+369 NNFRIIENENFAY

-395 LTNYIKGFSAYV
+395 LTNYVKGFSAYV
-407 ELLSLFLTAKL
+407 ELLSIFLTAKL
-418 SEFLL
+418 SECFL
-423 VRYKDVII
+423 VSYKDVII

-441 GTKIKVMY
+441 GTKIKVMH

-458 TKILL
+458 TEILL

-469 EVILKEIKEN
+469 EVILKEIQEN
-479 FNDDFLLNLERLRMV
+479 FTDDFLLNLERLRMV

-506 FISTNTYIELEEL
+506 FISTNTYIGLEEL
-519 IKNLLKETDIRV
+519 IKKLLKETGIRI
-531 EVVSN
+531 EVISN

-548 TNNKTQS
+548 TNNKR

>member
-1 MAEWEKQEVE
+1 MANWEKQEIE

-20 FGTYMTTKDYSLFI
+20 FGTYMATKDYSLFI

-43 DYFCKKECLEILN
+43 DYFYKKECLEILN

-64 TFDDFMKVNGFVFKE
+64 TFDDFMKSNGFIFKE

-87 LRDIE
+87 LRDTD
-92 KLDYIEKFNRNSI
+92 KLNYIEKFNKNSI

-156 FEDNLISQII
+156 FEDNLINQII
-166 EEVFVGTFVKEVKDG
+166 EEVFTGTYVIEVEDG
-181 WYYDNP
+181 WYYDDP

-197 NTYEV
+197 HTYEV

-212 EYDEIGNIYKINN
+212 EYDEIGNIYKVNN

-257 NYFKIVNFTEDE
+257 NYFKIVDFTEDE
-269 LAKRIKDYFTKGTV
+269 LAKKIKDYFTKGTI
-283 KETEPKEID
+283 KEPD
-292 NNTDSNVKK
+292 NHKKK

-318 GIFIDCLGQFKNS
+318 GIFIDCLGQSKIS
-331 PEKINLKIIPLF
+331 PKKIISLF
-343 KNENFLETFNKSF
+343 ENDKFLETFNKSF
-356 KTPFKSFKEFLDV
+356 KTPFKSFKEFLDI
-369 NNFRIIEKENLAY
+369 NNFKIIENENLTY

-395 LTNYIKGFSAYV
+395 LTNYVKGFSAYI
-407 ELLSLFLTAKL
+407 ELLSIFLTAKL
-418 SEFLL
+418 SECFL
-423 VRYKDVII
+423 VSYKDVII

-458 TKILL
+458 TEILL

-469 EVILKEIKEN
+469 EVILKEIQEN

-519 IKNLLKETDIRV
+519 IKKLLKETGIRI
-531 EVVSN
+531 EVISN

-548 TNNKTQS
+548 TSNKTES

>member
-1 MAEWEKQEVE
+1 MAEWEKQEIE

-20 FGTYMTTKDYSLFI
+20 FGTYMATKDYSLFI

-43 DYFCKKECLEILN
+43 DYFYKKECLEILN

-166 EEVFVGTFVKEVKDG
+166 EEVFVGTFVVETEVG
-181 WYYDNP
+181 WYYDDP

-197 NTYEV
+197 HTYEV

-212 EYDEIGNIYKINN
+212 EYDEIGNIYKVNN

-257 NYFKIVNFTEDE
+257 NYFKIVDFTEDE
-269 LAKRIKDYFTKGTV
+269 LAKRIKDYFTKGTI
-283 KETEPKEID
+283 KETD
-292 NNTDSNVKK
+292 NHKKK

-318 GIFIDCLGQFKNS
+318 GIFIDCLGQSKIS
-331 PEKINLKIIPLF
+331 PKKIISLF
-343 KNENFLETFNKSF
+343 ENDKFLETFNKSF

-369 NNFRIIEKENLAY
+369 NNFRIIENENFAY

-395 LTNYIKGFSAYV
+395 LTNYVKGFSAYV
-407 ELLSLFLTAKL
+407 ELLSIFLTAKL
-418 SEFLL
+418 SECFL
-423 VRYKDVII
+423 VSYKDVII

-449 NSEKKKNKN
+449 NFEKKKNKN
-458 TKILL
+458 TEILL

-469 EVILKEIKEN
+469 EVILKEIQEN
-479 FNDDFLLNLERLRMV
+479 FNDDFLLNLERLRTV

-506 FISTNTYIELEEL
+506 FISTNTYIGLEEL
-519 IKNLLKETDIRV
+519 IKNLLKETGIKV
-531 EVVSN
+531 EVISN
-536 EDNTAYLLSQKL
+536 EDNTAYLLTQKL
-548 TNNKTQS
+548 INNKT

>member
-1 MAEWEKQEVE
+1 MAEWEKQEIE

-20 FGTYMTTKDYSLFI
+20 FGTYMATKDYSLFI

-43 DYFCKKECLEILN
+43 NYFYQEECLEILN

-64 TFDDFMKVNGFVFKE
+64 TFDDFMKSNGFVFKE

-87 LRDIE
+87 LRDTE
-92 KLDYIEKFNRNSI
+92 KLDYIEKFNKNSI

-156 FEDNLISQII
+156 FENNLISQII
-166 EEVFVGTFVKEVKDG
+166 EEVFVGTFVKEVEDG
-181 WYYDNP
+181 WYYDDP

-197 NTYEV
+197 HTYEV

-212 EYDEIGNIYKINN
+212 EYDEIGNIYKVNN
-225 EENPAYMQKIGKVD
+225 EENPAYMQKIGKFD

-283 KETEPKEID
+283 KETEPKETD
-292 NNTDSNVKK
+292 NHKKK

-318 GIFIDCLGQFKNS
+318 GIFIDCLGQSKIS
-331 PEKINLKIIPLF
+331 PKKIISLF
-343 KNENFLETFNKSF
+343 ENDKFLETFNKSF

-369 NNFRIIEKENLAY
+369 NNFRIIENENFAY

-395 LTNYIKGFSAYV
+395 LTNYVKGFSAYV
-407 ELLSLFLTAKL
+407 ELLSIFLTAKL
-418 SEFLL
+418 SECFL
-423 VRYKDVII
+423 VSYKDVII

-449 NSEKKKNKN
+449 NSEKKKKKN
-458 TKILL
+458 TEILL

-519 IKNLLKETDIRV
+519 IKNLLKETDIRI

-548 TNNKTQS
+548 AKGSD

>member
-1 MAEWEKQEVE
+1 MANWEKQEIE

-43 DYFCKKECLEILN
+43 DYFYKKECLEILN

-64 TFDDFMKVNGFVFKE
+64 TFDNFMKSNGFVFKE
-79 NELGKYLV
+79 NELGKYLI
-87 LRDIE
+87 LRDME
-92 KLDYIEKFNRNSI
+92 ELDHITRFNKNSI
-105 VASFSFIA
+105 VASFSYIA

-119 LTLNLAIYLKCKAV
+119 LTLTLAIYLKCKAI
-133 YSNNEIIGLGKESG
+133 YSNNEIIGLGKEYG
-147 NGKVLKETK
+147 YGKVRKETK

-166 EEVFVGTFVKEVKDG
+166 EEVFVGTYVIEVEDG
-181 WYYDNP
+181 WFYDEP
-187 DDKSF
+187 FDKSF
-192 RLFRS
+192 RLFHS
-197 NTYEV
+197 HTYEV

-212 EYDEIGNIYKINN
+212 EYDEIGNIYKVNN
-225 EENPAYMQKIGKVD
+225 EENPAYMQKIGKFD

-257 NYFKIVNFTEDE
+257 NYFKIVDFAEDK
-269 LAKRIKDYFTKGTV
+269 LAKRIKDYFTKGTI
-283 KETEPKEID
+283 KEIEPKETD
-292 NNTDSNVKK
+292 NHKKK

-318 GIFIDCLGQFKNS
+318 GIFIDCLGQSKIS
-331 PEKINLKIIPLF
+331 PKKIISLF
-343 KNENFLETFNKSF
+343 ENDKFLETFNKSF

-369 NNFRIIEKENLAY
+369 NNFRIIENENFAY

-395 LTNYIKGFSAYV
+395 LTNYVKGFSAYV
-407 ELLSLFLTAKL
+407 ELLSIFLTAKL
-418 SEFLL
+418 SECFL
-423 VRYKDVII
+423 VSYKDVII

-449 NSEKKKNKN
+449 NSEKKKKKN
-458 TKILL
+458 TEILL

-469 EVILKEIKEN
+469 EVILKEINEN
-479 FNDDFLLNLERLRMV
+479 FTDDFLLNLERLRMV

-519 IKNLLKETDIRV
+519 TKNLLRETDIRI

-536 EDNTAYLLSQKL
+536 EDNTAYLLTQKL
-548 TNNKTQS
+548 AKGSD

>member
-1 MAEWEKQEVE
+1 MANWEKQEIE

-43 DYFCKKECLEILN
+43 DYFYKKECLEILN

-87 LRDIE
+87 LRDTD
-92 KLDYIEKFNRNSI
+92 KLNYIEKFNKNSI

-156 FEDNLISQII
+156 FEDNLINQII
-166 EEVFVGTFVKEVKDG
+166 EEVFTGTYVIEVEDG
-181 WYYDNP
+181 WYYDDP

-197 NTYEV
+197 HTYEV

-212 EYDEIGNIYKINN
+212 EYDEIGNIYKVNN

-283 KETEPKEID
+283 KETEPKETD
-292 NNTDSNVKK
+292 NHKKK

-318 GIFIDCLGQFKNS
+318 GIFIDCLGQSKIS
-331 PEKINLKIIPLF
+331 PKKIISLF
-343 KNENFLETFNKSF
+343 ENDKFLETFNKSF

-369 NNFRIIEKENLAY
+369 NNFRIIENENFAY

-395 LTNYIKGFSAYV
+395 LTNYVKGFSAYV
-407 ELLSLFLTAKL
+407 ELLSIFLTAKL
-418 SEFLL
+418 SECFL
-423 VRYKDVII
+423 VSYKDVII

-449 NSEKKKNKN
+449 NSEKKKKKN
-458 TKILL
+458 TEILL

-519 IKNLLKETDIRV
+519 IKNLLKETDIRI

-548 TNNKTQS
+548 AKGSD

>member
-1 MAEWEKQEVE
+1 MAEWEKQEIE
-11 LDKRGIYCS
+11 LDKNGIYCS
-20 FGTYMTTKDYSLFI
+20 FGTYMATKDYSLFI

-43 DYFCKKECLEILN
+43 DYFYKKECLEILN

-166 EEVFVGTFVKEVKDG
+166 EEVFVGTFVVETEVG
-181 WYYDNP
+181 WYYDDP

-197 NTYEV
+197 HTYEV

-212 EYDEIGNIYKINN
+212 EYDEIGNIYKVNN

-257 NYFKIVNFTEDE
+257 NYFKIVDFTEDE
-269 LAKRIKDYFTKGTV
+269 LAKRIKDYFTKGTI
-283 KETEPKEID
+283 KETD
-292 NNTDSNVKK
+292 NHKKK

-318 GIFIDCLGQFKNS
+318 GIFIDCLGQSKIS
-331 PEKINLKIIPLF
+331 PKKIISLF
-343 KNENFLETFNKSF
+343 ENDKFLETFNKSF

-369 NNFRIIEKENLAY
+369 NNFRIIENENFAY

-395 LTNYIKGFSAYV
+395 LTNYVKGFSAYV
-407 ELLSLFLTAKL
+407 ELLSIFLTAKL
-418 SEFLL
+418 SECFL
-423 VRYKDVII
+423 VSYKDVII

-449 NSEKKKNKN
+449 NFEKKKNKN
-458 TKILL
+458 TEILL

-469 EVILKEIKEN
+469 EVILKEIQEN
-479 FNDDFLLNLERLRMV
+479 FNDDFLLNLERLRTV

-506 FISTNTYIELEEL
+506 FISTNTYIGLEEL
-519 IKNLLKETDIRV
+519 IKNLLKETGIKV
-531 EVVSN
+531 EVISN
-536 EDNTAYLLSQKL
+536 EDNTAYLLTQKL
-548 TNNKTQS
+548 INNKT

>member
-43 DYFCKKECLEILN
+43 NYFYQEECLEILN

-64 TFDDFMKVNGFVFKE
+64 TFDDFMKANGFVFKE

-87 LRDIE
+87 LRDTE
-92 KLDYIEKFNRNSI
+92 KLDYIEKFNKNSI

-156 FEDNLISQII
+156 FENNLISQII
-166 EEVFVGTFVKEVKDG
+166 EEVFVGTFVVETEVG
-181 WYYDNP
+181 WYYDDP

-197 NTYEV
+197 HTYEV

-212 EYDEIGNIYKINN
+212 EYDEIGNIYKVNN

-257 NYFKIVNFTEDE
+257 NYFKIVDFTEDE
-269 LAKRIKDYFTKGTV
+269 LAKRIKDYFTKGTI
-283 KETEPKEID
+283 KETD
-292 NNTDSNVKK
+292 NHKKK

-318 GIFIDCLGQFKNS
+318 GIFIDCLGQSKIS
-331 PEKINLKIIPLF
+331 PKKIISLF
-343 KNENFLETFNKSF
+343 ENDKFLETFNKSF

-369 NNFRIIEKENLAY
+369 NNFRIIENENFAY

-395 LTNYIKGFSAYV
+395 LTNYVKGFSAYV
-407 ELLSLFLTAKL
+407 ELLSIFLTAKL
-418 SEFLL
+418 SECFL
-423 VRYKDVII
+423 VSYKDVII

-449 NSEKKKNKN
+449 NFEKKKNKN
-458 TKILL
+458 TEILL

-469 EVILKEIKEN
+469 EVILKEIQEN
-479 FNDDFLLNLERLRMV
+479 FNDDFLLNLERLRTV

-506 FISTNTYIELEEL
+506 FISTNTYIGLEEL
-519 IKNLLKETDIRV
+519 IKNLLKETGIKV
-531 EVVSN
+531 EVISN
-536 EDNTAYLLSQKL
+536 EDNTAYLLTQKL
-548 TNNKTQS
+548 INNKT

>member
-257 NYFKIVNFTEDE
+257 NHFKIEDFTEDE
-269 LAKRIKDYFTKGTV
+269 LAKRIKDYFTKGTI
-283 KETEPKEID
+283 KETD
-292 NNTDSNVKK
+292 NHKKK
-301 LMNTNLCCFS
+301 LMNTNLYCFS

-318 GIFIDCLGQFKNS
+318 GIFIDCLGQSKIS
-331 PEKINLKIIPLF
+331 PKKIISLF
-343 KNENFLETFNKSF
+343 ENDKFLETFNKSF

-369 NNFRIIEKENLAY
+369 NNFKIIENENFAY
-382 IEVLKLERDSNGK
+382 IEVLKLERDSSGK
-395 LTNYIKGFSAYV
+395 LTNYVKGFSAYV
-407 ELLSLFLTAKL
+407 ELLSIFLTAKL
-418 SEFLL
+418 SECFL
-423 VRYKDVII
+423 VSYKDVII
-431 NSFKNILTND
+431 NSFKNILTNE

-458 TKILL
+458 TEILL

-479 FNDDFLLNLERLRMV
+479 FTDDFLLNLERLRTV
-494 LKNPNNHLETIK
+494 LKNPNNHLETVK
-506 FISTNTYIELEEL
+506 FISTNTYIELEEF
-519 IKNLLKETDIRV
+519 IKKLLKETDIKV

-536 EDNTAYLLSQKL
+536 EENTAYLLSQKL
-548 TNNKTQS
+548 AKGSD

>member
-1 MAEWEKQEVE
+1 MANWEKQEIE

-20 FGTYMTTKDYSLFI
+20 FGTYMATKDYSLFI

-43 DYFCKKECLEILN
+43 DYFYKKECLEILN

-64 TFDDFMKVNGFVFKE
+64 TFDDFMKSNGFVFKE

-92 KLDYIEKFNRNSI
+92 KLDYIEKFNKNSI
-105 VASFSFIA
+105 IASFSFIA

-156 FEDNLISQII
+156 FEDNLINQII
-166 EEVFVGTFVKEVKDG
+166 EEVFTGTYVIEVEDG
-181 WYYDNP
+181 WYYDDP

-197 NTYEV
+197 HTYEV

-212 EYDEIGNIYKINN
+212 EYDEIGNIYKVNN
-225 EENPAYMQKIGKVD
+225 EENPAYMQKIGKFD

-257 NYFKIVNFTEDE
+257 NYFKTVDFAEDE
-269 LAKRIKDYFTKGTV
+269 LAKRIKDYFTKGTI
-283 KETEPKEID
+283 KEPD
-292 NNTDSNVKK
+292 NHKKK

-318 GIFIDCLGQFKNS
+318 GIFIDCLGQSKIS
-331 PEKINLKIIPLF
+331 PKKIISLF
-343 KNENFLETFNKSF
+343 ENDKFLETFNKSF

-369 NNFRIIEKENLAY
+369 NNFRIIENENLTY

-395 LTNYIKGFSAYV
+395 LTNYVKGFSAYV
-407 ELLSLFLTAKL
+407 ELLSIFLTAKL
-418 SEFLL
+418 SECFL
-423 VRYKDVII
+423 VSYKDVII

-458 TKILL
+458 TEILL
-463 DNVNMF
+463 ENVNMF

-519 IKNLLKETDIRV
+519 IKNLLKETDIRI

-536 EDNTAYLLSQKL
+536 EDNTAYLLTQKL
-548 TNNKTQS
+548 VKEV

>member
-1 MAEWEKQEVE
+1 MADWEKQEIE

-43 DYFCKKECLEILN
+43 DYFYKKECLEILN

-87 LRDIE
+87 LRDTE
-92 KLDYIEKFNRNSI
+92 KLDYIEKFNKNSI

-147 NGKVLKETK
+147 NGKVLKKTK

-166 EEVFVGTFVKEVKDG
+166 EEVFVGTFVKEIEDG
-181 WYYDNP
+181 WYYDDP

-197 NTYEV
+197 HTYEV

-283 KETEPKEID
+283 KETEPKETD
-292 NNTDSNVKK
+292 NHKKK

-318 GIFIDCLGQFKNS
+318 GIFIDCLGQSKIS
-331 PEKINLKIIPLF
+331 PKKIISLF
-343 KNENFLETFNKSF
+343 ENDKFLETFNKSF

-369 NNFRIIEKENLAY
+369 NNFRIIENENFAY
-382 IEVLKLERDSNGK
+382 IEVLKLERDSSGK
-395 LTNYIKGFSAYV
+395 LTNYVKGFSAYV
-407 ELLSLFLTAKL
+407 ELLSIFLTAKL
-418 SEFLL
+418 SECFL
-423 VRYKDVII
+423 VSYKDVII

-449 NSEKKKNKN
+449 NSEKKKKKN
-458 TKILL
+458 TEILL

-494 LKNPNNHLETIK
+494 LKNPNNHLETVK
-506 FISTNTYIELEEL
+506 FISTNTYIELEEF
-519 IKNLLKETDIRV
+519 IKKLLKETDIKV

-536 EDNTAYLLSQKL
+536 EDNTAYLLTQKL
-548 TNNKTQS
+548 INNKT

>member
-1 MAEWEKQEVE
+1 MANWEKQEIE

-20 FGTYMTTKDYSLFI
+20 FGTYMATKDYSLFI

-43 DYFCKKECLEILN
+43 DYFYKKECLEILN

-64 TFDDFMKVNGFVFKE
+64 TFDDFMKSNGFIFKE

-87 LRDIE
+87 LRDTD
-92 KLDYIEKFNRNSI
+92 KLNYIEKFNKNSI

-156 FEDNLISQII
+156 FEDNLINQII
-166 EEVFVGTFVKEVKDG
+166 EEVFTGTYVIEVEDG
-181 WYYDNP
+181 WYYDDP

-197 NTYEV
+197 HTYEV

-283 KETEPKEID
+283 KEIVKEPEEI
-292 NNTDSNVKK
+292 NKHKK
-301 LMNTNLCCFS
+301 LINTNLCCFS

-318 GIFIDCLGQFKNS
+318 GIFIDCLGQFENS
-331 PEKINLKIIPLF
+331 PEKAKAKIKLLF
-343 KNENFLETFNKSF
+343 ENNRFLEIFNKSF
-356 KTPFKSFKEFLDV
+356 KKPFKSFKEFLDI
-369 NNFRIIEKENLAY
+369 NNFRIIENENFAY

-395 LTNYIKGFSAYV
+395 LTNYVKGFSAYI
-407 ELLSLFLTAKL
+407 ELLSIFLTAKL
-418 SEFLL
+418 SEWLS
-423 VRYKDVII
+423 VNYKELIT
-431 NSFKNILTND
+431 NSFTNIFTND

-449 NSEKKKNKN
+449 NREKKRNKN
-458 TKILL
+458 TEILL

-506 FISTNTYIELEEL
+506 FISTNTYIGLEEL
-519 IKNLLKETDIRV
+519 IKKLLKETDIRI

-548 TNNKTQS
+548 AKGSD

>member
-1 MAEWEKQEVE
+1 MAEWEKQEIE

-20 FGTYMTTKDYSLFI
+20 FGTYMATKDYSLFI

-43 DYFCKKECLEILN
+43 NYFYQEECFEILN

-64 TFDDFMKVNGFVFKE
+64 TFDDFMKSNGFVFKE

-87 LRDIE
+87 LRDTE
-92 KLDYIEKFNRNSI
+92 KLDYIEKFNKNSI

-156 FEDNLISQII
+156 FENNLISQII
-166 EEVFVGTFVKEVKDG
+166 EEVFVGTFVKEVEDG
-181 WYYDNP
+181 WYYDDP

-197 NTYEV
+197 HTYEV

-212 EYDEIGNIYKINN
+212 EYDEIGNIYKVNN

-283 KETEPKEID
+283 KETEPKETD
-292 NNTDSNVKK
+292 NHKKK

-318 GIFIDCLGQFKNS
+318 GIFIDCLGQSKIS
-331 PEKINLKIIPLF
+331 PKKIISLF
-343 KNENFLETFNKSF
+343 ENDKFLETFNKSF

-369 NNFRIIEKENLAY
+369 NNFRIIENENFAY

-395 LTNYIKGFSAYV
+395 LTNYVKGFSAYV
-407 ELLSLFLTAKL
+407 ELLSIFLTAKL
-418 SEFLL
+418 SECFL
-423 VRYKDVII
+423 VSYKDVII

-449 NSEKKKNKN
+449 NFEKKKNKN
-458 TKILL
+458 TEILL

-469 EVILKEIKEN
+469 EVILKEIQEN
-479 FNDDFLLNLERLRMV
+479 FNDDFLLNLERLRTV

-506 FISTNTYIELEEL
+506 FISTNTYIGLEEL
-519 IKNLLKETDIRV
+519 IKNLLKETGIKV
-531 EVVSN
+531 EVISN
-536 EDNTAYLLSQKL
+536 EDNTAYLLTQKL
-548 TNNKTQS
+548 INNKT

>member
-257 NYFKIVNFTEDE
+257 NHFKIEDFTEDE
-269 LAKRIKDYFTKGTV
+269 LAKRIKDYFTKGTI
-283 KETEPKEID
+283 KETD
-292 NNTDSNVKK
+292 NHKKK

-318 GIFIDCLGQFKNS
+318 GIFIDCLGQSKIS
-331 PEKINLKIIPLF
+331 PKKIISLF
-343 KNENFLETFNKSF
+343 ENDKFLETFNKSF

-369 NNFRIIEKENLAY
+369 NNFKIIENENFAY
-382 IEVLKLERDSNGK
+382 IEVLKLERDSSGK
-395 LTNYIKGFSAYV
+395 LTNYVKGFSAYV
-407 ELLSLFLTAKL
+407 ELLSIFLTAKL
-418 SEFLL
+418 SECFL
-423 VRYKDVII
+423 VSYKDVII
-431 NSFKNILTND
+431 NSFKNILTNE

-458 TKILL
+458 TEILL

-479 FNDDFLLNLERLRMV
+479 FTDDFLLNLERLRTV
-494 LKNPNNHLETIK
+494 LKNPNNHLETVK
-506 FISTNTYIELEEL
+506 FISTNTYIELEEF
-519 IKNLLKETDIRV
+519 IKKLLKETDIKV

-536 EDNTAYLLSQKL
+536 EENTAYLLSQKL
-548 TNNKTQS
+548 AKGSD

>member
-1 MAEWEKQEVE
+1 MAEWEKQEIE

-43 DYFCKKECLEILN
+43 DYFYKKECLEILN
-56 KFIDKNYE
+56 KFINKNYE
-64 TFDDFMKVNGFVFKE
+64 TFDDFMKSNGFVFKE
-79 NELGKYLV
+79 NELGKYLI
-87 LRDIE
+87 LRDME
-92 KLDYIEKFNRNSI
+92 ELDHITRFNKNSI
-105 VASFSFIA
+105 VASFSYIA

-119 LTLNLAIYLKCKAV
+119 LTLTLAIYLKCKAI
-133 YSNNEIIGLGKESG
+133 YSNNEIIGLGKEYG
-147 NGKVLKETK
+147 YGKARKETK

-166 EEVFVGTFVKEVKDG
+166 EEVFTGTYVIEVEDG
-181 WYYDNP
+181 WFYDEP
-187 DDKSF
+187 FDKSF
-192 RLFRS
+192 RLFHS
-197 NTYEV
+197 HTYEV
-202 LRNNLGVLNK
+202 FRNNLGVLNK
-212 EYDEIGNIYKINN
+212 EYDEIGNIYKVNN
-225 EENPAYMQKIGKVD
+225 EENPAYMQKIGKFD

-257 NYFKIVNFTEDE
+257 NYFKIVDFAEDE
-269 LAKRIKDYFTKGTV
+269 LAKRIKDYFTKGTI
-283 KETEPKEID
+283 KEIEPKETD
-292 NNTDSNVKK
+292 NHKKK

-318 GIFIDCLGQFKNS
+318 GIFIDCLGQSKIS
-331 PEKINLKIIPLF
+331 PKKIISLF
-343 KNENFLETFNKSF
+343 ENDKFLETFNKSF

-369 NNFRIIEKENLAY
+369 NNFRIIENENFAY

-395 LTNYIKGFSAYV
+395 LTNYVKGFSAYV
-407 ELLSLFLTAKL
+407 ELLSIFLTAKL
-418 SEFLL
+418 SECFL
-423 VRYKDVII
+423 VSYKDVII

-449 NSEKKKNKN
+449 NSEKKKKKN
-458 TKILL
+458 TEILL

-519 IKNLLKETDIRV
+519 IKNLLKETDIRIKV
-531 EVVSN
+531 ISN

-548 TNNKTQS
+548 AKGSD

>member
-1 MAEWEKQEVE
+1 MANWEKQEIE

-43 DYFCKKECLEILN
+43 DYFYKKECLEILN

-87 LRDIE
+87 LRDTE
-92 KLDYIEKFNRNSI
+92 KLDYIEKFNKNSI

-147 NGKVLKETK
+147 NGKVLKKTK

-166 EEVFVGTFVKEVKDG
+166 EEVFVGTFVKEIEDG
-181 WYYDNP
+181 WYYDDP

-197 NTYEV
+197 HTYEV

-212 EYDEIGNIYKINN
+212 EYDEIGNIYKISN
-225 EENPAYMQKIGKVD
+225 EENPAYMQKIGKLD
-239 FLTKGYYFFD
+239 FLTKGYYYFD

-283 KETEPKEID
+283 KETEPKETD
-292 NNTDSNVKK
+292 NHKKK

-318 GIFIDCLGQFKNS
+318 GIFIDCLGQSKIS
-331 PEKINLKIIPLF
+331 PKKIISLF
-343 KNENFLETFNKSF
+343 ENDKFLETFNKSF

-369 NNFRIIEKENLAY
+369 NNFRIIENENFAY
-382 IEVLKLERDSNGK
+382 IEVLKLERDSSGK
-395 LTNYIKGFSAYV
+395 LTNYVKGFSAYV
-407 ELLSLFLTAKL
+407 ELLSIFLTAKL
-418 SEFLL
+418 SECFL
-423 VRYKDVII
+423 VSYKDVII

-449 NSEKKKNKN
+449 NSEKKKKKN
-458 TKILL
+458 TEILL

-494 LKNPNNHLETIK
+494 LKNPNNHLETVK
-506 FISTNTYIELEEL
+506 FISTNTYIELEEF
-519 IKNLLKETDIRV
+519 IKKLLKETDIKV

-536 EDNTAYLLSQKL
+536 EDNTAYLLTQKL
-548 TNNKTQS
+548 INNKT

>member
-1 MAEWEKQEVE
+1 MAEWEKQEIE

-43 DYFCKKECLEILN
+43 DYFYKKECLEILN

-87 LRDIE
+87 LRDTE
-92 KLDYIEKFNRNSI
+92 KLDYIEKFNKNSI

-147 NGKVLKETK
+147 NGKVLKKTK

-166 EEVFVGTFVKEVKDG
+166 EEVFVGTFVKEIEDG
-181 WYYDNP
+181 WYYDDP

-197 NTYEV
+197 HTYEV

-212 EYDEIGNIYKINN
+212 EYDEIGNIYKVNN

-283 KETEPKEID
+283 KETEPKETD
-292 NNTDSNVKK
+292 NHKKK

-318 GIFIDCLGQFKNS
+318 GIFIDCLGQSKIS
-331 PEKINLKIIPLF
+331 PKKIISLF
-343 KNENFLETFNKSF
+343 ENDKFLETFNKSF

-369 NNFRIIEKENLAY
+369 NNFRIIENENFAY

-395 LTNYIKGFSAYV
+395 LTNYVKGFSAYV
-407 ELLSLFLTAKL
+407 ELLSIFLTAKL
-418 SEFLL
+418 SECFL
-423 VRYKDVII
+423 VSYKDVII

-449 NSEKKKNKN
+449 NSEKKKKKN
-458 TKILL
+458 TEILL

-494 LKNPNNHLETIK
+494 LKNPNNHLETVK
-506 FISTNTYIELEEL
+506 FISTNTYIELEEF
-519 IKNLLKETDIRV
+519 IKKLLKETDIKV

-536 EDNTAYLLSQKL
+536 EDNTAYLLTQKL
-548 TNNKTQS
+548 INNKT